1 MVFQDREEAGKKLGK
16 ELVARDLEA
25 DIVLAIPRGGLPL
38 GREVADALDTELDVI
53 VASKIGSP
61 GNPELAI
68 GAAASDGSYWLNEE
82 LIDRMGVDQEFIDE
96 AIEKEAEN
104 AREKLEFMRG
114 EEELPEMGGK
124 QVVVVDDGVATG
136 STAIACLRHIRDA
149 GAEKVVLAVPVG
161 PRDTRERLADE
172 ADEIVVLETPKAF
185 GAVGRHYR
193 DFEQVTDEAAREYLE
208 T

>member
-1 MVFQDREEAGKKLGK
+1 MVFQDRREAGKKLGK

-96 AIEKEAEN
+96 GIETEAEN

-114 EEELPEMGGK
+114 EEELPELEGRK
-124 QVVVVDDGVATG
+124 AVLVDDGIATG
-136 STAIACLRHIRDA
+136 STAIACLRQIRDA